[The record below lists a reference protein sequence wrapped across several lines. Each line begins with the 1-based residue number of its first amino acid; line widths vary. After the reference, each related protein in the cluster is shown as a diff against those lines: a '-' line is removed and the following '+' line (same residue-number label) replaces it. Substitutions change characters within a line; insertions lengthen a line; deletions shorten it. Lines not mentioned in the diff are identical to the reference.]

1 MIFVHQ
7 PVDERAADDLATAL
21 AAQIGREG

>member
-1 MIFVHQ
+1 MIFIHL
-7 PVDERAADDLATAL
+7 DERAADDLATAL